1 MERGRMLVLDRK
13 PLTPAWAS
21 PMRQALE
28 GVQGYK
34 AGMTLAEAGR
44 RTGLTAF
51 SKLASN
57 ENLLGPSPKVAEAVM
72 AAMAEPHIYPDP
84 HSDVLRAAIGERL
97 GVSPARLVIS
107 PGSEALIDYV
117 FRAVLH
123 PGDSILLSSPTFP
136 TYEIFGRCAE
146 ARIIDV
152 PRLAN
157 FDMDVPAVCA
167 AAAQGPKL
175 LVLCTPNNPTGNAL
189 KAADFQAILAAT
201 PRSTVVFVD
210 EAYREYHEAFDTFAL
225 LDAWGGPWVSA
236 RTFSK
241 AYGLAGLRMG
251 YGVAS
256 SPELVD
262 YLDRIRPPF
271 NVTAVSQAAAL
282 AAWEDQ
288 DYLKRTVAQTIAE
301 RGRVEAVLDD
311 MGVEHTE
318 SRANFVFLRTPAG
331 PDATAAHLLHQGL
344 IIRPTPVAGG
354 WVRITIGRPAD
365 NDALIAALPAALSL

>member
-1 MERGRMLVLDRK
+1 MLVLDRK
-13 PLTPAWAS
+13 PLTPGWAS
-21 PMRQALE
+21 PMREALE

-44 RTGLTAF
+44 RTGRSSF

-57 ENLLGPSPKVAEAVM
+57 ENLLGASPMVADAVM
-72 AAMAEPHIYPDP
+72 AAMAEPQIYPDP
-84 HSDVLRAAIGERL
+84 HSEVLRAAIGARL
-97 GVSPARLVIS
+97 DIDPARIVVS
-107 PGSEALIDYV
+107 PGSEALIDYL

-152 PRLAN
+152 PRLPS
-157 FDMDVPAVCA
+157 FDIDVPAVCA
-167 AAAQGPKL
+167 AAALGPKL

-189 KAADFQAILAAT
+189 SAADFQTILAAT
-201 PRSTVVFVD
+201 PRSTLVFVD

-256 SPELVD
+256 SAELVS
-262 YLDRIRPPF
+262 YLDRLRPPF

-282 AAWEDQ
+282 AAWEDREHLQ
-288 DYLKRTVAQTIAE
+288 RTVALTIAE
-301 RGRVEAVLDD
+301 RGRVEAVLDQ

-318 SRANFVFLRTPAG
+318 SHANFVFLRSPAG
-331 PDATAAHLLHQGL
+331 AEATAAHLLHEGL
-344 IIRPTPVAGG
+344 IVRPTPVAGG

-365 NDALIAALPAALSL
+365 NDALIAALPAALTI

>member
-1 MERGRMLVLDRK
+1 MLVLDRK
-13 PLTPAWAS
+13 PVTTAPSS
-21 PMRQALE
+21 PMRPALE
-28 GVQGYK
+28 GVQAYK
-34 AGMTLAEAGR
+34 SGMTLAEAGK
-44 RTGLTAF
+44 RTGRSQF

-57 ENLLGPSPKVAEAVM
+57 ENLLGASPKVAAAV
-72 AAMAEPHIYPDP
+72 AAAIAEPELYPDP
-84 HSDVLRAAIGERL
+84 YCETLRAAIGGRL
-97 GVSPARLVIS
+97 GVDPSRIIVS
-107 PGSEALIDYV
+107 PGSEALIDYL

-123 PGDSILLSSPTFP
+123 PGDTILFSSPTFP
-136 TYEIFGRCAE
+136 AYDIFARCAE

-157 FDMDVPAVCA
+157 FDLDVPAFRA

-189 KAADFQAILAAT
+189 TASDIEEILSVT
-201 PRSTVVFVD
+201 PRSTLVFVD

-241 AYGLAGLRMG
+241 AYGLAGLRVG
-251 YGVAS
+251 YGIAS
-256 SPELVD
+256 SAELVG
-262 YLDRIRPPF
+262 YLDRLRPAF

-282 AAWEDQ
+282 AAWNDPEH
-288 DYLKRTVAQTIAE
+288 LARTVALTIAE
-301 RGRVEAVLDD
+301 RGRIEAALDD
-311 MGVEHTE
+311 LGVEHTR
-318 SRANFVFLRTPAG
+318 SQANFVFLRAPAG
-331 PDATAAHLLHQGL
+331 PDATAARLLQEGL

-365 NDALIAALPAALSL
+365 NDALIAALPAALAK

>member
-1 MERGRMLVLDRK
+1 MLVLDRK
-13 PLTPAWAS
+13 PFSSAPAS
-21 PMRQALE
+21 PVRAALE
-28 GVQGYK
+28 AVQAYK
-34 AGMTLAEAGR
+34 SGMTLAEAGR
-44 RTGLTAF
+44 RTGRSQF

-57 ENLLGPSPKVAEAVM
+57 ENLLGASPMVAAAVAAAVAE
-72 AAMAEPHIYPDP
+72 PQIYPDP
-84 HSDVLRAAIGERL
+84 YCETLRDAIGGRL
-97 GVSPARLVIS
+97 GVDPARVVVS
-107 PGSEALIDYV
+107 PGSEAVIDYL

-136 TYEIFGRCAE
+136 AYEIFGRCAE
-146 ARIIDV
+146 ARIVDV

-157 FDMDVPAVCA
+157 FDLDVPAFKA

-189 KAADFQAILAAT
+189 TASDIAEILAVT
-201 PRSTVVFVD
+201 PRSTLVFVD

-241 AYGLAGLRMG
+241 AYGLAGMRVG

-256 SPELVD
+256 SAELVG
-262 YLDRIRPPF
+262 YIDRLRPPF

-282 AAWEDQ
+282 AAWDDQ
-288 DYLKRTVAQTIAE
+288 DHLARTVALTIAE

-311 MGVEHTE
+311 LGIEHTE

-331 PDATAAHLLHQGL
+331 AEATAARLLQDGL
-344 IIRPTPVAGG
+344 IIRPTPVTGG

-365 NDALIAALPAALSL
+365 NDALIAALPAALAR